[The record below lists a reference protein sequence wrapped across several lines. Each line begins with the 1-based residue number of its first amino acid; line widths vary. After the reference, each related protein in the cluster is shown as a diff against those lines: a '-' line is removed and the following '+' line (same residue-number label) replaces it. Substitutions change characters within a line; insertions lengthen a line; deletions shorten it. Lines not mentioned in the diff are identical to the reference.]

1 MNVFFQSIINAFR
14 NRIAARR
21 LGEDDYHLLPYVHR
35 IKDRND
41 LDLSD
46 DNDDTDIVLP
56 ARAIA
61 KNLLLAE
68 RMRRYATHRA
78 TK

>member
-1 MNVFFQSIINAFR
+1 MNQLFQSLINAFR
-14 NRIAARR
+14 DRVASRR
-21 LGEDDYHLLPYVHR
+21 LSEADYHLLPYVHR
-35 IKDRND
+35 VKARND
-41 LDLSD
+41 LDLAD
-46 DNDDTDIVLP
+46 DNDDIDIVLP